1 MSETHDAGLRPGAAG
16 RGYSASKMIRV
27 ARQRGDFRT
36 EEQLREHYRVERQIA
51 DRLRQASAG
60 ERRVLYS
67 ESYDEMFRRVP
78 HHPMLKQ
85 AGLAQQRNIEPDLK
99 LLRRFLTRETV
110 FMEIGAGDCALA
122 IRAAASVKQVYAI
135 DVSEEITRDLA
146 PPGNFKLILSDG
158 TSIPV
163 PAGSVNVAFSDQL
176 MEHLH
181 PDDAKEQLH
190 NIYRSLAP
198 GGIYVCITPN
208 RLYGPRDISE
218 YFDEVATGFH
228 LREYS
233 GRELRGLFAGAGFA
247 RVHFLV
253 GARGWFLRCPVWL
266 ISGIE
271 RALDALPYALRKP
284 LADTAPMRALLG
296 VRIVAIKHSAM

>member
-1 MSETHDAGLRPGAAG
+1 
-16 RGYSASKMIRV
+16 MIRI

-36 EEQLREHYRVERQIA
+36 EEQLRQHYRVERQLA
-51 DRLRQASAG
+51 DRLRQASAQ
-60 ERRVLYS
+60 ERRALYS
-67 ESYDEMFRRVP
+67 QVYDEMFRNVP
-78 HHPMLKQ
+78 HHPMLKW
-85 AGLAQQRNIEPDLK
+85 AGLAQQRDVEPDLG
-99 LLRRFLTRETV
+99 LLRRYLTRETV
-110 FMEIGAGDCALA
+110 FMEVGAGDCALA

-135 DVSEEITRDLA
+135 DVSEQITRDVA
-146 PPGNFKLILSDG
+146 PPANFKLILSDG

-163 PAGSVNVAFSDQL
+163 PAGSVNVAYSDQL

-228 LREYS
+228 LREYA
-233 GRELRGLFAGAGFA
+233 GREIRELFASAGFA
-247 RVHFLV
+247 RVHFFV
-253 GARGWFLRCPVWL
+253 GARGWFLRCPAWL

-271 RALDALPYALRKP
+271 RALDALPYGLRKP

-296 VRIVAIKHSAM
+296 LRVAAVKHGAI